1 MSYCGNL
8 MVGGWREV
16 QQQQLRN
23 CWSLASTPPIAI
35 AIANAT
41 AIANVIAIANA
52 NAIVIAIA
60 IVIANANAIW

>member
-1 MSYCGNL
+1 MIYCGIL

-23 CWSLASTPPIAI
+23 CWSLASTPPIAV

-41 AIANVIAIANA
+41 AIANVIA

-60 IVIANANAIW
+60 IAIANANAIW

>member
-1 MSYCGNL
+1 MIYCGIL

-23 CWSLASTPPIAI
+23 CWSLASTPPIA
-35 AIANAT
+35 NAT
-41 AIANVIAIANA
+41 AIANVIA

-60 IVIANANAIW
+60 IAIANANAIW

>member
-1 MSYCGNL
+1 MIYCGIL

-35 AIANAT
+35 AIAT
-41 AIANVIAIANA
+41 AIANVIA

-60 IVIANANAIW
+60 IANANAIW

>member
-1 MSYCGNL
+1 MIYCGIL

-35 AIANAT
+35 ANAT
-41 AIANVIAIANA
+41 AIANVIA

-60 IVIANANAIW
+60 IANANAIW